1 MKPSKKPLKTL
12 AKKRIKKTVEKPV
25 ETAMPPE
32 PMLRSKY
39 RYLLDD
45 PDVMRWFKNE
55 CRGSEIGGREHLRR
69 LGAIC
74 GRFEK
79 TPAQLAKMTT
89 QQAKDFIL
97 DMVSEME
104 AANMRANYIRNFVKS
119 LRSWL
124 RHKGID
130 FTLRVKISKQNRTA
144 KYQKERPP
152 TPDELKK
159 ILDVAD
165 IRRRAAIA
173 LVAFAGLRLEV
184 LGDYLG
190 RDGLKVEDLPE
201 MTIENG
207 RVEFKRVPTRLV
219 VRGTV
224 SKTGNDYATFLNEE
238 GCEYLQ
244 AYLEERMTVKT
255 RKKWSNGKWSRYMV
269 PAEQLK
275 PDSPI
280 ITPDKYGLAGKH
292 IRTTNIGDL
301 IRVAIRKAGYD
312 WRPYILRRYFD
323 VRMMRAEGDKL
334 ILRDYRVFWMGHAG
348 DIEAVYTLNKDL
360 DEETWEELRNAYARA
375 DEACLTTRRP
385 KEFSEDRAVA
395 IFNRLQLKY
404 AGYTD
409 EEIAAQGDLSAL
421 TPERV
426 QELVEKKNANV
437 NSRVNGSGSRQKV
450 VPVSGLSDALSR
462 GAEFVSTLPDGQ
474 VVVKLPAA
482 G

>member
-1 MKPSKKPLKTL
+1 LKPAKKPVKTR
-12 AKKRIKKTVEKPV
+12 AEERINKTVDKPE
-25 ETAMPPE
+25 ETAKPPQ
-32 PMLRSKY
+32 PMLQSKY
-39 RYLLDD
+39 RHLLDD

-74 GRFEK
+74 GRFDK
-79 TPAQLAKMTT
+79 TPAQLGKMTT

-104 AANMRANYIRNFVKS
+104 AAGMRANYIRNFVKS

-124 RHKGID
+124 RHKNID

-159 ILDVAD
+159 ALDVTD

-173 LVAFAGLRLEV
+173 LVAFAGVRLQV

-190 RDGLKVEDLPE
+190 RDGLKVEDFPE

-207 RVEFKRVPTRLV
+207 RVEFKRVPTKLV
-219 VRGTV
+219 VRATL
-224 SKTGNDYATFLNEE
+224 SKTGNEYVSFLNEE

-244 AYLEERMTVKT
+244 AYLEERMHAKM
-255 RKKWSNGKWSRYMV
+255 RKKWSHGKWSPYEV
-269 PAEQLK
+269 PAEQLT
-275 PDSPI
+275 PGSPI
-280 ITPDKYGLAGKH
+280 MTPDKFGLAGKH

-312 WRPYILRRYFD
+312 WRPYNLRRYFD

-334 ILRDYRVFWMGHAG
+334 IIRDYRVFWMGHSG

-360 DEETWEELRNAYARA
+360 DDETWNELRNAYARA
-375 DEACLTTRRP
+375 DEACLTTKRRRD
-385 KEFSEDRAVA
+385 FSEERAVA

-404 AGYTD
+404 AGYSD
-409 EEIAAQGDLSAL
+409 EELAKLGDLAAMA
-421 TPERV
+421 PEQV
-426 QELVEKKNANV
+426 QELVDKKNANSHASG
-437 NSRVNGSGSRQKV
+437 NSARQKV
-450 VPVSGLSDALSR
+450 VPASALPEVLGG
-462 GAEFVSTLPDGQ
+462 GAEFVSNLPDGQ
-474 VVVKLPAA
+474 VVVRLPTA
-482 G
+482 